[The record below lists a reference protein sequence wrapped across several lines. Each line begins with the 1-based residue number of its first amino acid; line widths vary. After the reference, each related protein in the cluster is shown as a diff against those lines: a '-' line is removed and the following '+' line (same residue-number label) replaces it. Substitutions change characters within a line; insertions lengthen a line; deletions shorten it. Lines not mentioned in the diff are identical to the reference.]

1 MLDTEDELFRSYKRK
16 TDEFEEAK
24 QNFLVLERQSQ
35 DTITDQSRKIKEIE
49 KFIQNVNKGSRSDLE
64 QQLAEYQKK
73 NAMLDSNLIKL
84 PI

>member
-73 NAMLDSNLIKL
+73 NAMLDSNLIKF